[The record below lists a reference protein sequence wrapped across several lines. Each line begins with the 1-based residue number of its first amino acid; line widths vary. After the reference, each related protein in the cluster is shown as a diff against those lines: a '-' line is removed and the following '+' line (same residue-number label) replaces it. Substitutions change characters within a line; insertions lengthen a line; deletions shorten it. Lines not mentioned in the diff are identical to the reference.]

1 MTLDLSRH
9 IAEATAAIRARWTS
23 VPRVG
28 LILGTGSGG
37 VARQIAAEVEIP
49 YEAIPHFPR
58 ATALGHRGQL
68 VCGRLQG
75 LPVMAMEGRFHLYE
89 GYTAREITLPVRV
102 MRQLGTEL
110 LILTNASGGLQPHF
124 RPGDL
129 LVIED
134 HINLMGTNPLIGP
147 HDEALG
153 PRFPDLSR
161 PYDPR
166 LIERALTIA
175 RQAGFVAHR
184 GVYVGMTGPNYE
196 TRAEYRFLRLI
207 GGDVVGMSTV
217 PEVLVA
223 AQIGLRVLALSVITN
238 VAADLVDQPTD
249 GHQVLALAA
258 AAEEKVRQIIL
269 GILAEELPP
278 DSTSGV

>member
-1 MTLDLSRH
+1 MTLDLSRQ
-9 IAEATAAIRARWTS
+9 IAEATAAIQARWAS

-49 YEAIPHFPR
+49 YEEIPHFPR

-75 LPVMAMEGRFHLYE
+75 LPAMAMEGRFHLYE

-102 MRQLGTEL
+102 MRQLGIEL
-110 LILTNASGGLQPHF
+110 LVLTNASGGLQPHF

-147 HDEALG
+147 HDETLG

-166 LIERALTIA
+166 LIDRALSIA

-196 TRAEYRFLRLI
+196 TRAEYRFLRSI

-223 AQIGLRVLALSVITN
+223 AQMGLRVLALSVITN
-238 VAADLVDQPTD
+238 VAADLIDQPTD

-269 GILAEELPP
+269 GILTEELPP
-278 DSTSGV
+278 DSASGV